1 MSFEADLNVLALS
14 DSNVTGSP
22 LLLVNR
28 RKASMKASELSLF
41 VNSKCTALVE
51 AHVNKHT
58 HALESSSFAPFS
70 EVYRGPAKST
80 PVCVK
85 GGSSETRSSGRSG
98 CCGSEKCFPPTFLHA
113 SHASSNNLLNS
124 LSSSYYPESLSHRRQ
139 SCVYSTVQHSIVCVL
154 DDQHHDALRATK
166 LEF

>member
-41 VNSKCTALVE
+41 VNSRCTALAE
-51 AHVNKHT
+51 AQVNKHT
-58 HALESSSFAPFS
+58 YALAVSLFAPFS
-70 EVYRGPAKST
+70 EVYRGPAKSI

-98 CCGSEKCFPPTFLHA
+98 CCGSVKCFASTFLHLT
-113 SHASSNNLLNS
+113 HLLTIFLTVCRPLIIQNRS
-124 LSSSYYPESLSHRRQ
+124 LIA
-139 SCVYSTVQHSIVCVL
+139 VKVVF
-154 DDQHHDALRATK
+154 K
-166 LEF
+166 